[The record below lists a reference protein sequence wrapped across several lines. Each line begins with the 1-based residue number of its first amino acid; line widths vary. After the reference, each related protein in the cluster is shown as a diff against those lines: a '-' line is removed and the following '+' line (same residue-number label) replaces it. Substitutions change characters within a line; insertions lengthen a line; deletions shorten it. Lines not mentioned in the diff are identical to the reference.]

1 MPHLASIRRR
11 TFLATAAASAALPSL
26 AQTFPSKPMRVVVPA
41 VAGSSADL
49 LARLLG
55 ERVARLSGQPW
66 LVDNRAG
73 AGGII
78 GSDAVAKAD
87 PDGHTLLLTA
97 NNFVISPS
105 MYASVPYD
113 VVKDFAP
120 VSLVS
125 TAPNFIFIN
134 AASGVSNMAGLV
146 ALARRTPEGLNYSS
160 PFVGTS
166 AHLTMEMLKRA
177 AGINL
182 VHVPSKGMPQAF
194 TEALS
199 GRVPLVIGSYSD
211 GAPFLKSGALRAI
224 AVVDAQRMAALPE
237 VPTLVELGYPQFDF
251 TLWFGLLA
259 PARTP
264 EAVIARANQLVV
276 DALATRELADGLVER
291 GFLPK
296 PSTPAAFAEIVRKE
310 LGMYTK
316 VVREA
321 GIKA

>member
-1 MPHLASIRRR
+1 MLPLPSIRRR
-11 TFLATAAASAALPSL
+11 TFLAAAAASAALPSL
-26 AQTFPSKPMRVVVPA
+26 AQTFPHKPMRVVVPA
-41 VAGSSADL
+41 VAGSSADV

-55 ERVARLSGQPW
+55 ERVARQSGQPW
-66 LVDNRAG
+66 VVDNRPG

-78 GSDAVAKAD
+78 GSDAVAKAE
-87 PDGHTLLLTA
+87 PDGHTLLFTA

-105 MYASVPYD
+105 MYPSVPYD
-113 VVKDFAP
+113 VLKDFAP
-120 VSLVS
+120 VSLVC
-125 TAPNFIFIN
+125 TAPNLLFIN
-134 AASGVSNMAGLV
+134 AASGVTDMAGLL
-146 ALARRTPEGLNYSS
+146 ALARRTPEGLNYGS

-166 AHLTMEMLKRA
+166 AHLVMEMFKRA

-194 TEALS
+194 NEALA

-211 GAPFLKSGALRAI
+211 GAAFLKSGALRAI
-224 AVVDAQRMAALPE
+224 AVVDAQRLAALPD

-264 EAVIARANQLVV
+264 APVIARAHQLVA
-276 DALATRELADGLVER
+276 DALATRELAEGLSER
-291 GFLPK
+291 GFLPR
-296 PSTPAAFAEIVRKE
+296 PSSPAAFAETMHKE
-310 LGMYTK
+310 LAMYAA
-316 VVREA
+316 VVRET

>member
-1 MPHLASIRRR
+1 MPHPPSMQRRS
-11 TFLATAAASAALPSL
+11 FLAAAIASASLPTL
-26 AQTFPSKPMRVVVPA
+26 AQGFPTKPMRVVVPA
-41 VAGSSADL
+41 VPGSSADV

-55 ERVARLSGQPW
+55 ERVARLGGQPW
-66 LVDNRAG
+66 VVDNRPG

-78 GSDAVAKAD
+78 GSDAVAKAE
-87 PDGHTLLLTA
+87 PDGHTLLFTA

-105 MYASVPYD
+105 MYPSVPYD

-120 VSLVS
+120 VSLVC
-125 TAPNFIFIN
+125 TAPNLLFIH
-134 AASGVSNMAGLV
+134 AGSGVTDMAGLI
-146 ALARRTPEGLNYSS
+146 ALARRTPEGLNYGS

-166 AHLTMEMLKRA
+166 AHLAMEMLRRA
-177 AGINL
+177 AGIHL

-224 AVVDAQRMAALPE
+224 AVVDAQRIAALPE

-264 EAVIARANQLVV
+264 APVIVRANQLVG
-276 DALATRELADGLVER
+276 DALATRELAEGLIER

-296 PSTPAAFAEIVRKE
+296 PSSPAAFTEIVRKE
-310 LGMYTK
+310 LGMYAA
-316 VVREA
+316 VVRET

>member
-1 MPHLASIRRR
+1 MSHLPSIRRR
-11 TFLATAAASAALPSL
+11 TLLAAVAASAVLPSL
-26 AQTFPSKPMRVVVPA
+26 AQTFPNKPMRVVVPA
-41 VAGSSADL
+41 VAGSSADM

-55 ERVARLSGQPW
+55 ERVVRFSGHPW
-66 LVDNRAG
+66 VVDNRPG

-78 GSDAVAKAD
+78 GSDAVAKAE
-87 PDGHTLLLTA
+87 PDGHTLLFTA
-97 NNFVISPS
+97 NNFVISPA
-105 MYASVPYD
+105 MYPSVPYD
-113 VVKDFAP
+113 VLKDFAP

-134 AASGVSNMAGLV
+134 AASGVTNMADLI
-146 ALARRTPEGLNYSS
+146 ALARRTPEGLNYGS

-166 AHLTMEMLKRA
+166 AHLTMEMLRRA
-177 AGINL
+177 ADINL
-182 VHVPSKGMPQAF
+182 VHVPSRGMPQAF

-224 AVVDAQRMAALPE
+224 AVVDARRMAALPE

-264 EAVIARANQLVV
+264 ASVIARTNQLVA
-276 DALATRELADGLVER
+276 DALATRELADGLIER
-291 GFLPK
+291 GFVPK
-296 PSTPAAFAEIVRKE
+296 PSSPAAFTEIVRKE
-310 LGMYTK
+310 LGMYSGI
-316 VVREA
+316 VRET